1 MRFGKPR
8 KNTRRHNPRYHT
20 LTEGVRFENN
30 SNKNMSDVMFY
41 LEEFYPFCQEAL
53 GFEDDATVIF
63 ESDFKNAK
71 NPLGKTAYYDPANH
85 SISVYVDG
93 RHSKDVMRSVAHEL
107 VHHHQNLR
115 GDLQGASMEE
125 GYAQNDEHLREME
138 REAYEKGNLLFR
150 DWEDHK
156 KNGNS
161 DESLMARIMEKWGY
175 DKASLHEEGGG
186 FEEGQLVKVIGS
198 ALVVDGEKSGTV
210 VSFED
215 PAVTIK
221 LDDDQEGKH
230 VPDDKMVKVKKDY
243 VEVRADSGFAPEMGA
258 PEEET
263 LGEDIYDDPYAAEDF
278 DISSLESEFPWLA
291 KNVKAGEV
299 PPELAAELA
308 AEFGEKESPEG
319 DEEEAPLE
327 EGAEDSWYDFGV
339 KDFQN
344 GRPNKPVH
352 PETHLGPDRQ
362 QWEEY
367 KKGYQDAEKGV
378 AEEDLTVMREEEGAV
393 MEFGPFKKGD
403 TVTNADGERG
413 IVQKWDAETEK
424 FYGRPIG
431 PDEVPVFWTKRWSD
445 TGGKDGGQ
453 HIERIEDLES
463 ADATPTEEDPYLP
476 QGDRPYTAPIDDL
489 EEMVRRSIRS
499 ALQKRSTV

>member
-20 LTEGVRFENN
+20 LAEGVRFENN

-115 GDLQGASMEE
+115 GDLQGASMGE
-125 GYAQNDEHLREME
+125 GYAQNDDHLREME

-161 DESLMARIMEKWGY
+161 DDSLMARIMEKWGY
-175 DKASLHEEGGG
+175 DKAPLHEESGG
-186 FEEGQLVKVIGS
+186 FEKGQLVTIVGS
-198 ALVVDGEKSGTV
+198 TLVKGLEGEPDADKSGTV
-210 VSFED
+210 VEY
-215 PAVTIK
+215 PAIVNGTPNPKAVKVK
-221 LDDDQEGKH
+221 LDDDQTGKY
-230 VPDDKMVKVKKDY
+230 VPDDKLVVVKLDY
-243 VEVRADSGFAPEMGA
+243 VEARADSGFAPEMGA

-327 EGAEDSWYDFGV
+327 DV
-339 KDFQN
+339 
-344 GRPNKPVH
+344 
-352 PETHLGPDRQ
+352 
-362 QWEEY
+362 
-367 KKGYQDAEKGV
+367 
-378 AEEDLTVMREEEGAV
+378 TVMREEEGAV